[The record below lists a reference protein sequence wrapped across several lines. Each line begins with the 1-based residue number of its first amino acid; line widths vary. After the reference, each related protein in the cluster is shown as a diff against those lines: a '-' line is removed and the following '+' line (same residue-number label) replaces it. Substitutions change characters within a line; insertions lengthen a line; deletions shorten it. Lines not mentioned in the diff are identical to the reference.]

1 MADLSKHSVVESLN
15 ISSSA
20 NFSVQ
25 TAQSVATGSE
35 YDLDVSTAHSVILQ
49 PSSDVYYG
57 FSSSASDMIVGSTAN
72 NLYLAGGDT
81 IYELNVPHGVGS
93 SVYLH
98 LLGKGATS
106 TVRIVLA

>member
-20 NFSVQ
+20 NHSVQ
-25 TAQSVATGSE
+25 TAQSVTTSTE
-35 YDLDVSTAHSVILQ
+35 YNLDVSAVHSVILQ
-49 PSSDVYYG
+49 PSSDIYYG
-57 FSSSASDMIVGSTAN
+57 FSSSSSDMIVGSTAN
-72 NLYLAGGDT
+72 SLYLAGGDT
-81 IYELNVPHGVGS
+81 IYELNVPHGIGS

-98 LLGKGATS
+98 ILGKGATA

>member
-15 ISSSA
+15 MSSSA
-20 NFSVQ
+20 KHSVQ
-25 TAQSVATGSE
+25 SAQSVATGTE
-35 YDLDVSTAHSVILQ
+35 YNLNVTAVHTIILQ

-57 FSSSASDMIVGSTAN
+57 FSASASDMISASN
-72 NLYLAGGDT
+72 SLYLSGGDT
-81 IYELNVPHGVGS
+81 IYELAVPQGIGAA
-93 SVYLH
+93 VYLH

>member
-20 NFSVQ
+20 NHSVQ
-25 TAQSVATGSE
+25 SAQRVTTSTEYNLNVSSV
-35 YDLDVSTAHSVILQ
+35 HSIILQ
-49 PSSDVYYG
+49 PNGDVYYG
-57 FSSSASDMIVGSTAN
+57 FSSSASDMISTSN
-72 NLYLAGGDT
+72 SLYLSGGDT

-93 SVYLH
+93 PVYLH
-98 LLGKGATS
+98 LLGKGATA

>member
-20 NFSVQ
+20 NHSVQ
-25 TAQSVATGSE
+25 SAQSVTTSTE
-35 YDLDVSTAHSVILQ
+35 YNLNVSSVHSIILQ
-49 PSSDVYYG
+49 PNGDVYYG
-57 FSSSASDMIVGSTAN
+57 FSSSASDMISTSN
-72 NLYLAGGDT
+72 SVYLSGGDT

-93 SVYLH
+93 PVYLH
-98 LLGKGATS
+98 LLGKGATA

>member
-20 NFSVQ
+20 NHSVQ
-25 TAQSVATGSE
+25 SAQSVTTSTE
-35 YDLDVSTAHSVILQ
+35 YNLNVSSVHSIILQ
-49 PSSDVYYG
+49 PNGDVYYG
-57 FSSSASDMIVGSTAN
+57 FSSSASDMISTSN
-72 NLYLAGGDT
+72 SLYLSGGDT

-93 SVYLH
+93 PVYLH
-98 LLGKGATS
+98 LLGKGATA

>member
-20 NFSVQ
+20 THSVQ
-25 TAQSVATGSE
+25 SAQSVTTGTE
-35 YDLDVSTAHSVILQ
+35 YNLNVTAVHSVILQ
-49 PSSDVYYG
+49 PNGDVYYG
-57 FSSSASDMIVGSTAN
+57 FSSSASDMISSSN
-72 NLYLAGGDT
+72 SLYLAGGD
-81 IYELNVPHGVGS
+81 YELNVPHGIGS
-93 SVYLH
+93 TVYLH

>member
-20 NFSVQ
+20 NHSVQ
-25 TAQSVATGSE
+25 TAQSVTTGTE
-35 YDLDVSTAHSVILQ
+35 YNLDVTAVHSVLLQ
-49 PSSDVYYG
+49 PSSDIYYG
-57 FSSSASDMIVGSTAN
+57 FSSSSSDMISASN
-72 NLYLAGGDT
+72 SLYLAGGDT
-81 IYELNVPHGVGS
+81 IYELNVPHGIGS
-93 SVYLH
+93 TVYLH

>member
-15 ISSSA
+15 ISSAA
-20 NFSVQ
+20 NHSVQ
-25 TAQSVATGSE
+25 TAQSVTTGTE
-35 YDLDVSTAHSVILQ
+35 YNLDVSAIHSIILQ

-57 FSSSASDMIVGSTAN
+57 FSSSASDIINASN
-72 NLYLAGGDT
+72 SLYLAGGDT
-81 IYELNVPHGVGS
+81 IYELNIPHGVGS
-93 SVYLH
+93 TVYLH

>member
-20 NFSVQ
+20 NHSVQ
-25 TAQSVATGSE
+25 SAQSVTTSTE
-35 YDLDVSTAHSVILQ
+35 YNLNVSAIHSIILQ

-57 FSSSASDMIVGSTAN
+57 FSSSASDMINASN
-72 NLYLAGGDT
+72 SLYLAGGDT
-81 IYELNVPHGVGS
+81 IYELNVPQGIGAT
-93 SVYLH
+93 VYLH

>member
-20 NFSVQ
+20 NHSVQ
-25 TAQSVATGSE
+25 TAQSVTTGTE
-35 YDLDVSTAHSVILQ
+35 YNLDVTAVHSVILQ
-49 PSSDVYYG
+49 PSSDIYYG
-57 FSSSASDMIVGSTAN
+57 FSSSSSDMISASN
-72 NLYLAGGDT
+72 SLYLAGGDT
-81 IYELNVPHGVGS
+81 IYELNVPHGIGS

-98 LLGKGATS
+98 ILGKGATS

>member
-20 NFSVQ
+20 NHSVQ
-25 TAQSVATGSE
+25 TAQSVTTSTE
-35 YDLDVSTAHSVILQ
+35 YNLDVTAVHSVILQ
-49 PSSDVYYG
+49 PSSDIYYG
-57 FSSSASDMIVGSTAN
+57 FSRSSSDMIVGSTAN
-72 NLYLAGGDT
+72 SLYLAGGDT
-81 IYELNVPHGVGS
+81 IYELNVPHGIGS

>member
-20 NFSVQ
+20 NHSVQ
-25 TAQSVATGSE
+25 TAQSITTSTE
-35 YDLDVSTAHSVILQ
+35 YNLDVTAVHSVLLQ
-49 PSSDVYYG
+49 PSSDIYYG
-57 FSSSASDMIVGSTAN
+57 FSNSSSDMISASN
-72 NLYLAGGDT
+72 SLYLAGGDT
-81 IYELNVPHGVGS
+81 IYELNVPHGIGS

-98 LLGKGATS
+98 ILGKGATS

>member
-15 ISSSA
+15 MSSSA
-20 NFSVQ
+20 QHSVQ
-25 TAQSVATGSE
+25 SAQSVATGTE
-35 YDLDVSTAHSVILQ
+35 YNLNVSAVHTIILQ

-57 FSSSASDMIVGSTAN
+57 FSSSASDMISASN
-72 NLYLAGGDT
+72 SLYLSGGDT
-81 IYELNVPHGVGS
+81 IYELAVPQGIGAAVF
-93 SVYLH
+93 LH

>member
-25 TAQSVATGSE
+25 SAQSVSTSSE
-35 YDLDVSTAHSVILQ
+35 YNLNVSAVHSIILQ
-49 PSSDVYYG
+49 PSSDIYYG
-57 FSSSASDMIVGSTAN
+57 FSSSASDMISTSN
-72 NLYLAGGDT
+72 SLYLAGGDT
-81 IYELNVPHGVGS
+81 IYELNVPQGIGS
-93 SVYLH
+93 TVYLH
-98 LLGKGATS
+98 LLGKGATA

>member
-20 NFSVQ
+20 NHSVQ
-25 TAQSVATGSE
+25 TAQSVTTSTE
-35 YDLDVSTAHSVILQ
+35 YNLDVTAVHSVLLQ
-49 PSSDVYYG
+49 PSSDIYYG
-57 FSSSASDMIVGSTAN
+57 FSSSSSDMISASN
-72 NLYLAGGDT
+72 SLYLAGGDT
-81 IYELNVPHGVGS
+81 IYELNVPHGIGS

-98 LLGKGATS
+98 ILGKGATS

>member
-35 YDLDVSTAHSVILQ
+35 YDLDVSAVHSVILQ
-49 PSSDVYYG
+49 PSSYIYYG
-57 FSSSASDMIVGSTAN
+57 FSSSASDMISASN
-72 NLYLAGGDT
+72 SLYLAGGDT
-81 IYELNVPHGVGS
+81 IYELNVPHGIGS
-93 SVYLH
+93 TVYLH